1 MKIKITFSFTSSE
14 AVNLVFYERRSEVKS
29 HLKVIFFGGWGG
41 GWREGGLCGIQEEKG
56 VVICPWNCLIAFIWT
71 EIYYFTVGF
80 GTQLVEVETWFF
92 TPVHFP
98 LLHFNCFM
106 PEIIKSSTT
115 WKVTSIYLRTIPF
128 KLTNVESYH
137 QFLFSFDQS
146 WALKIEKIPC
156 FFCHIHGSHVATVTI
171 FGSWIQNVRPNM
183 AFFVSRHFTIV
194 TFPEYAKQ
202 APITVPSGAACLVP
216 PPILQNVIAS
226 KSKRRR
232 IETTSK
238 SKAHNHGV
246 VLIFSKQQALIK
258 TGKTSFTCFFKFS
271 KQGNQS
277 SFPWQEVLR
286 ISLWYGFV

>member
-1 MKIKITFSFTSSE
+1 M
-14 AVNLVFYERRSEVKS
+14 
-29 HLKVIFFGGWGG
+29 GGW
-41 GWREGGLCGIQEEKG
+41 WEGGLCGIQEEKG

-128 KLTNVESYH
+128 KLKNVESYH

-194 TFPEYAKQ
+194 IFPEYAKQ
-202 APITVPSGAACLVP
+202 APIRENVVTLVVATMACKIISASTPSCL
-216 PPILQNVIAS
+216 
-226 KSKRRR
+226 
-232 IETTSK
+232 
-238 SKAHNHGV
+238 
-246 VLIFSKQQALIK
+246 
-258 TGKTSFTCFFKFS
+258 
-271 KQGNQS
+271 
-277 SFPWQEVLR
+277 
-286 ISLWYGFV
+286 LWS

>member
-1 MKIKITFSFTSSE
+1 
-14 AVNLVFYERRSEVKS
+14 
-29 HLKVIFFGGWGG
+29 
-41 GWREGGLCGIQEEKG
+41 
-56 VVICPWNCLIAFIWT
+56 
-71 EIYYFTVGF
+71 
-80 GTQLVEVETWFF
+80 
-92 TPVHFP
+92 
-98 LLHFNCFM
+98 
-106 PEIIKSSTT
+106 
-115 WKVTSIYLRTIPF
+115 
-128 KLTNVESYH
+128 
-137 QFLFSFDQS
+137 
-146 WALKIEKIPC
+146 
-156 FFCHIHGSHVATVTI
+156 
-171 FGSWIQNVRPNM
+171 M

-277 SFPWQEVLR
+277 SFPWQEVL
-286 ISLWYGFV
+286 

>member
-1 MKIKITFSFTSSE
+1 M
-14 AVNLVFYERRSEVKS
+14 
-29 HLKVIFFGGWGG
+29 GG

-80 GTQLVEVETWFF
+80 GTQLVEVETCFF
-92 TPVHFP
+92 TPPHFP

-171 FGSWIQNVRPNM
+171 FGSWNTKCSPKYG
-183 AFFVSRHFTIV
+183 FF
-194 TFPEYAKQ
+194 
-202 APITVPSGAACLVP
+202 C
-216 PPILQNVIAS
+216 
-226 KSKRRR
+226 
-232 IETTSK
+232 
-238 SKAHNHGV
+238 
-246 VLIFSKQQALIK
+246 IK
-258 TGKTSFTCFFKFS
+258 TLYNCDISRVCQTSTYNSAFRCSLFGASSNIAKRNCIKVQEEKNWNY
-271 KQGNQS
+271 KQK
-277 SFPWQEVLR
+277 
-286 ISLWYGFV
+286 